1 MNSVSTQVIRVCQW
15 WWKFLNRPMAMQLY
29 NKLIHSVHVFH
40 NLLWMIFFLKFIL
53 AIGVFKIRCWRVNYI
68 KIISYG
74 SVPSIFMFIFIR
86 LFDSAT
92 PWIRLKGRSQS
103 LMSSFGHRRALEIH
117 SCRSP
122 ASNSEFGQ
130 LNSKLYSRWIIEG
143 LGSES
148 EKNIH
153 F

>member
-1 MNSVSTQVIRVCQW
+1 MND
-15 WWKFLNRPMAMQLY
+15 
-29 NKLIHSVHVFH
+29 
-40 NLLWMIFFLKFIL
+40 IFFLKLIL

-74 SVPSIFMFIFIR
+74 SVPSIFMVIFIR
-86 LFDSAT
+86 LSVSAT
-92 PWIRLKGRSQS
+92 SWIRLKGRSQS

-153 F
+153 FWIWKHTNFYSVTLWTKHLICHDFVTCFMNSFIHRSTK

>member
-29 NKLIHSVHVFH
+29 NKLI
-40 NLLWMIFFLKFIL
+40 LYLIICYEWYFFKKLIL

>member
-1 MNSVSTQVIRVCQW
+1 
-15 WWKFLNRPMAMQLY
+15 MAMQLY
-29 NKLIHSVHVFH
+29 NKLIHSVFH

-53 AIGVFKIRCWRVNYI
+53 AIGVFKIRCWRVKCI

-74 SVPSIFMFIFIR
+74 SVPSIFMVIFIR
-86 LFDSAT
+86 LSVSAT

-103 LMSSFGHRRALEIH
+103 LMSSFGHRRALEIQ
-117 SCRSP
+117 SCRSQ